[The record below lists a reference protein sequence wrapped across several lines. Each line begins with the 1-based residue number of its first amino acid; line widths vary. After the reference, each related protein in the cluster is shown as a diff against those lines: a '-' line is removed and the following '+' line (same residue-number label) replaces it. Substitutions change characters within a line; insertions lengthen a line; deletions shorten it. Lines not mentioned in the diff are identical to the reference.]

1 MYQQLSDYFRLC
13 IFSISLEYKLIQND
27 KAAVVSKARILV
39 LYIVVLCI
47 VTLWGI
53 D

>member
-47 VTLWGI
+47 VTL
-53 D
+53 